1 MTRTLWFL
9 PLFWLAAVPAS
20 AQVTIDTAN
29 QDRANLVTMIE
40 IVRHEVEDAVGA
52 MPATKFGFAPTEGD
66 FAGVRSFARQA
77 KHLSATNYI
86 LASAALGMDPPADAG
101 DEVGPDSVVTKAQIL
116 AYMKGSF
123 DLLERAARAYGD
135 TRIPVRS
142 SPISP
147 FQGRSVTRLA
157 LIVES
162 TVHAF
167 DHYGQMVVYLRLN
180 GVVPPASRR

>member
-1 MTRTLWFL
+1 MRSLL
-9 PLFWLAAVPAS
+9 PLLLLAAPLA
-20 AQVTIDTAN
+20 AQVPIDSTN
-29 QDRANLVTMIE
+29 QDRANLVFMVQV
-40 IVRHEVEDAVGA
+40 VRHEIEPAVAA
-52 MPATKFGFAPTEGD
+52 MPATKFGFAPTQGE
-66 FAGVRSFARQA
+66 FTGVRSFAREA

-86 LASAALGMDPPADAG
+86 LASAALGIDPPADAG
-101 DEVGPDSVVTKAQIL
+101 DEMGPDSVVTKDQII
-116 AYMKGSF
+116 AYMRGSF

-135 TRIPVRS
+135 ARIPVRT

-167 DHYGQMVVYLRLN
+167 DHYGQMVEYLRMN
-180 GVVPPASRR
+180 GIVPPASRR